1 MLPRQI
7 PSFASEAEE
16 AQWWYDH
23 REELAQDF
31 VDAAKAGRLG
41 EGSKARNAR
50 RMASQERQ
58 ETEPSDSL
66 KRAS

>member
-1 MLPRQI
+1 MEPRKI
-7 PSFASEAEE
+7 PVFATEAEE

-41 EGSKARNAR
+41 EGSKARFAR
-50 RMASQERQ
+50 RMAAKQNQEI
-58 ETEPSDSL
+58 ENSDSL